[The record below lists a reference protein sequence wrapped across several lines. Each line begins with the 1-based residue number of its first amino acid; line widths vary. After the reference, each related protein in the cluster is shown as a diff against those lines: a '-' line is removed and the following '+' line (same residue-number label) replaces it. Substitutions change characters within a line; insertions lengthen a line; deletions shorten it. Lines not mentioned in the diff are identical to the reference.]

1 MNQEAWTMSMSA
13 QAYDQYQ
20 KTTVETITP
29 GKLLIMLYDGA
40 IKDLRIACDAIN
52 NKDVTSAHTN
62 IVAAQAIMM
71 ELMTTLNMDYKISE
85 NLLAMY
91 EYMYNRLV
99 EANVKKEAA
108 ILIEVSDL
116 LTEFRQTWDQ
126 AIKSLAPSGINKNY
140 RLEGVNISG

>member
-1 MNQEAWTMSMSA
+1 MSMSA
-13 QAYDQYQ
+13 HAYDQYQ
-20 KTTVETITP
+20 RTTVETITP

-40 IKDLRIACDAIN
+40 IKDLRIACDAIH
-52 NKDVTSAHTN
+52 NKDVKSAHTN

-71 ELMTTLNMDYKISE
+71 ELMTTLNMDYKISG

-108 ILIEVSDL
+108 ILMEVSDL
-116 LTEFRQTWDQ
+116 LTELRQTWDQ
-126 AIKSLAPSGINKNY
+126 AIKSLAPTGINKNY